1 MTQDA
6 KIISFASNVENYL
19 YIDVL
24 SDKMTIGARRG
35 LIETGKFISKTTKDN
50 IKNPPKTGKKYKRMR
65 VRSSRAGEFPANQT
79 GTLRRSIGYQVQGTK
94 RLFVGA
100 KAKYASFLAF
110 GTSKMEKR
118 AFIGNVIKDNL
129 EKSYDIISNSI
140 NKELS
145 L

>member
-6 KIISFASNVENYL
+6 RIVSFASNVENYL
-19 YIDVL
+19 YLDVL

-35 LIETGKFISKTTKDN
+35 LIETGKLIEKTTKEN
-50 IKNPPKTGKKYKRMR
+50 IKNPPKTGKKYKNLRL
-65 VRSSRAGEFPANQT
+65 RSSRAGEYPANQT
-79 GTLRRSIGYQVQGTK
+79 GKLRRSIGYQVQGTK

-100 KAKYASFLAF
+100 RANYASFLAF

-118 AFIGNVIKDNL
+118 AFIGNVIKDNI